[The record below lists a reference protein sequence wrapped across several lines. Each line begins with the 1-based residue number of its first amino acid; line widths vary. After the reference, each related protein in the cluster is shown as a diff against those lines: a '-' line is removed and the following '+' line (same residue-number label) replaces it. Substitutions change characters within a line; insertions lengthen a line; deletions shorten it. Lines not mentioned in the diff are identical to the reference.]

1 MTFELL
7 IVVALILLGILFM
20 LVEIFLLP
28 GLSIAGIAGTIM
40 LIGGIVYAYLFI
52 GSTAGNITLAASAV
66 AMGASFFWLLKSKQL
81 RKISLETNIESKVD
95 HSDLAKIN
103 VGDTGVALSR
113 LNPTGKVMVNDLT
126 VEGKSFNG
134 EFIDEDEKIE
144 VVRID
149 TYQIQVKRITDH
161 QMNQFLQL

>member
-1 MTFELL
+1 MTFEIL

-20 LVEIFLLP
+20 LAEIFLLP
-28 GLSIAGIAGTIM
+28 GISIAGIAGAIF
-40 LIGGIVYAYLFI
+40 LIGGIVYSYLFI
-52 GSTAGNITLAASAV
+52 GSMAGNITLAATAI
-66 AMGASFFWLLKSKQL
+66 AMGASFFLLLKSKSL

-95 HSDLAKIN
+95 NSDLGKIS
-103 VGDTGVALSR
+103 VGDTGIALSR

-134 EFIDEDEKIE
+134 EFIDDDDEIE

-149 TYQIQVKRITDH
+149 TYQIPVVRKKDPERI
-161 QMNQFLQL
+161 

>member
-1 MTFELL
+1 MTFEIL

-20 LVEIFLLP
+20 LAEIFLLP
-28 GLSIAGIAGTIM
+28 GISIAGIAGAIF
-40 LIGGIVYAYLFI
+40 LIGGIVYSYLFI
-52 GSTAGNITLAASAV
+52 GSIAGNITLAATAI
-66 AMGASFFWLLKSKQL
+66 AMGASFFLLLNSKSL

-95 HSDLAKIN
+95 NSDLGKIS
-103 VGDTGVALSR
+103 VGDTGIALSR

-144 VVRID
+144 VIRID
-149 TYQIQVKRITDH
+149 TYQIQVVRKTETERV
-161 QMNQFLQL
+161 

>member
-1 MTFELL
+1 MTFEIL

-20 LVEIFLLP
+20 LAEIFLLP
-28 GLSIAGIAGTIM
+28 GISIAGIAGAIF
-40 LIGGIVYAYLFI
+40 LIGGIVYSYLFI
-52 GSTAGNITLAASAV
+52 GSIAGNITLAATAI
-66 AMGASFFWLLKSKQL
+66 AMGASFFLLLKSKSL

-95 HSDLAKIN
+95 NSDLGKIS
-103 VGDTGVALSR
+103 VGDTGIALSR

-134 EFIDEDEKIE
+134 EFIDDDDEIE

-149 TYQIQVKRITDH
+149 TYQIQVVRKKDPESI
-161 QMNQFLQL
+161 

>member
-28 GLSIAGIAGTIM
+28 GISIAGIAGTIM
-40 LIGGIVYAYLFI
+40 LIGGILYAYLFI
-52 GSTAGNITLAASAV
+52 GNTAGNITVAASAV
-66 AMGASFFWLLKSKQL
+66 AMGTSFFWLLKSKSL

-95 HSDLAKIN
+95 NSDLAKIS

-161 QMNQFLQL
+161 KMN

>member
-1 MTFELL
+1 MTFEIL

-20 LVEIFLLP
+20 LAEIFLLP
-28 GLSIAGIAGTIM
+28 GISIAGIAGAIF
-40 LIGGIVYAYLFI
+40 LIGGIVYSYLFI
-52 GSTAGNITLAASAV
+52 GSIAGNITLAATAI
-66 AMGASFFWLLKSKQL
+66 AMGASFFLLLKSKSL

-95 HSDLAKIN
+95 NSDLGKIS
-103 VGDTGVALSR
+103 VGDTGIALSR

-134 EFIDEDEKIE
+134 EFIDDDDEIE

-149 TYQIQVKRITDH
+149 TYQIQVVRKKDPERI
-161 QMNQFLQL
+161 